1 MEEDRIVKQKM
12 MEAEKAQTYI
22 NFINKG
28 SLRLMETVP
37 ADVICEL
44 GIRSFV
50 GS

>member
-1 MEEDRIVKQKM
+1 MVKQKIK
-12 MEAEKAQTYI
+12 EAEKAQTYI

-28 SLRLMETVP
+28 SLKLMETVP

-44 GIRSFV
+44 GIRSYV